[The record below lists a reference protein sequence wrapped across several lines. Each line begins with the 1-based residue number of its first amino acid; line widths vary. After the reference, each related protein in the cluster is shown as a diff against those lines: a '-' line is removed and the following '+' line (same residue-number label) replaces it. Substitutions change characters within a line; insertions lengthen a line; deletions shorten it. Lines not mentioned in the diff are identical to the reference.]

1 MKLQSRIEDDLS
13 ETVGDQ
19 PLKFVSSEKNIF
31 QLFTQRIPDDGFYP
45 KMKRPEEITREDI
58 PALIKLKKYK
68 QLERL
73 IGSNA
78 PSMFESSDNTKPRLL
93 DDMIA

>member
-1 MKLQSRIEDDLS
+1 
-13 ETVGDQ
+13 
-19 PLKFVSSEKNIF
+19 
-31 QLFTQRIPDDGFYP
+31 
-45 KMKRPEEITREDI
+45 MKRPEEITIEDI